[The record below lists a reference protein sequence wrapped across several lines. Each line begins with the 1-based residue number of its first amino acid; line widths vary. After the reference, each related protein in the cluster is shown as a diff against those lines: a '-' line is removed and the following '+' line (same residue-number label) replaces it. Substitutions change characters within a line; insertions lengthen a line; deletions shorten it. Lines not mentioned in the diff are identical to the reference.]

1 MKKIELTDKSIIIDK
16 ISAIKIIKVFLT
28 LFAGIASV
36 LLLNYFFAFNFYGSF
51 FENAVLFVL
60 GIIITLCGQSILFG
74 FIKSTSKRLALLCS
88 LISLILGALLCLNY
102 FSAVGNEGVMPGF
115 EDNIMSSLILVCI
128 YHFVYSVVVFGLS
141 MLIVYIFKKIISDRQ
156 SVQS

>member
-1 MKKIELTDKSIIIDK
+1 MKKIELTDKSIIINK

-28 LFAGIASV
+28 LFAGIASA

-60 GIIITLCGQSILFG
+60 GLIITLCGQSILFN
-74 FIKSTSKRLALLCS
+74 FIKFTSKRLVLLCS
-88 LISLILGALLCLNY
+88 LISLVLGALLCLNY
-102 FSAVGNEGVMPGF
+102 FSAMGNEGTLPGF
-115 EDNIMSSLILVCI
+115 EDNITYSLILICI
-128 YHFVYSVVVFGLS
+128 YHFVYSVVIFGLS
-141 MLIVYIFKKIISDRQ
+141 MLIIYIYKKIFSDRQ